1 MVRRSL
7 LSSLHTWVS
16 AWCLLGLLTCIAI
29 ALTPSPT
36 PALAATCPNEQ
47 LRSESNTNPASG
59 QPYSEGLPECRAYE
73 MVSPE
78 YKQSHDV
85 NPVNNSGV
93 AVATDGG
100 AAGFSSE
107 GAFSDPEN
115 DIGGFE
121 VLNYYTSQRGES
133 SWETLSAFPPVTLIS
148 SPNKRGLS
156 SDFSPDLRSAEVNC
170 GASALGKNG
179 DISPRVVCA
188 RREAGGSWVA
198 TPFYLSPENT
208 RVGTANYMG
217 ASSDLSRVFIQPEAA
232 LLPGDTTTAG
242 AGIYEIAGV
251 GTESAKLRLVNVEG
265 PFESESELV
274 IHRGAARE
282 GPALGDRR
290 ITPKIG
296 GTAYHAVSANGEV
309 VFFTATRAGSE
320 AATIYARVEGGS
332 PGAHTVVVS
341 GQAAGAGSVPSE
353 CGSVC
358 LSSVAKKVGQEG
370 AAIYQGASA
379 DGSKVFFTTAQQL
392 MNEDANELTDLY
404 EYELAT
410 NRLVLITGGK
420 EARETLGVV
429 RVSSDGSHVYFV
441 ERGTLATNEPEQNEN
456 TWRNVNGEVE
466 HEKASE
472 TGENLYGY
480 DTTSGELKFVASTGA
495 NRSGVKESS
504 DVERYAQTTPDGRY
518 LVFSSTGQFG
528 GDTNSAPAEAAYRY
542 DFQTGELTW
551 ISQASPGLKAERES
565 QHQTANPNEGKG
577 AVIAPIP
584 GTEDGAESD
593 IQDWN
598 RAVSGCPKGVSQ
610 AEQQQC
616 PEGQYDGEDVIF
628 TTAEKLQADDVNN
641 APDVYEWHEG
651 TVAMVSDGHDTQTE
665 SGTLIGASGMSAS
678 GSDIDFFTHT
688 GLVGQDSDVLEDLYD
703 ARVDGGFPA
712 PPAEPACSGEQC
724 QGTPSPVPSFASAPS
739 SLVAAGGNLAVA
751 AGSVASVKVSKPRPL
766 TRAQLLAKALKA
778 CKAKPRKR
786 RAACKAQATKRYAS
800 RAKPT
805 KKKSARA
812 RAKKSARGGR

>member
-1 MVRRSL
+1 MVPRSL
-7 LSSLHTWVS
+7 LASLRTWVS
-16 AWCLLGLLTCIAI
+16 ASCLLGLLTCMAI
-29 ALTPSPT
+29 ALMPSAT

-47 LRSESNTNPASG
+47 LRSESNTNPATG
-59 QPYSEGLPECRAYE
+59 EPYSEGLPDCRAYE

-107 GAFSDPEN
+107 GAFSEPEN

-121 VLNYYTSQRGES
+121 VLNYYTSQHGES

-156 SDFSPDLRSAEVNC
+156 SDFSPDLRSAQVNC

-188 RREAGGSWVA
+188 RRDAGGSWVS

-242 AGIYEIAGV
+242 AGLYEIAGV

-265 PFESESELV
+265 PIESESELV

-290 ITPKIG
+290 ITPKVG
-296 GTAYHAVSANGEV
+296 GTDYHAVSENGEV
-309 VFFTATRAGSE
+309 VFFTATGAGSE
-320 AATIYARVEGGS
+320 AATIYARVEGGR
-332 PGAHTVVVS
+332 PGAHTVAVS
-341 GQAAGAGSVPSE
+341 GQAAATGSAPSE
-353 CGSVC
+353 CDSVC
-358 LSSVAKKVGQEG
+358 LGSVAKKVGQEG
-370 AAIYQGASA
+370 AAIYQSASA
-379 DGSKVFFTTAQQL
+379 DGSKVFFTTAQKL
-392 MNEDANELTDLY
+392 MNEDANEVTDLY
-404 EYELAT
+404 EYELGT
-410 NRLVLITGGK
+410 NRLVLVTGGK
-420 EARETLGVV
+420 EGQETLGVV

-441 ERGTLATNEPEQNEN
+441 ERGALAAKEPDQNEN
-456 TWRNVNGEVE
+456 TWRNANGEVE
-466 HEKASE
+466 HEVASE
-472 TGENLYGY
+472 TGENLYAY
-480 DTTSGELKFVASTGA
+480 DTVSGELKFVAGTGA

-518 LVFSSTGQFG
+518 LVFSSAGQFA
-528 GDTNSAPAEAAYRY
+528 GDTNSAAAEAAYRY

-551 ISQASPGLKAERES
+551 ISQASPGLEAERES
-565 QHQTANPNEGKG
+565 QQQTPNPNEGKS
-577 AVIAPIP
+577 AIIAPIP
-584 GTEDGAESD
+584 GTEDGAEAD
-593 IQDWN
+593 IEDWN
-598 RAVSGCPKGVSQ
+598 RAVSGCPKGVS
-610 AEQQQC
+610 ETEREQC

-628 TTAEKLQADDVNN
+628 TTAEKLQADDANS
-641 APDVYEWHEG
+641 APDVYEWRDG

-678 GSDIDFFTHT
+678 GSDIDFFTHAA
-688 GLVGQDSDVLEDLYD
+688 LVGQDTDVLEDLYD

-724 QGTPSPVPSFASAPS
+724 QGNPSPAQSFPPATS
-739 SLVAAGGNLAVA
+739 SLLAAGGNLAVA
-751 AGSVASVKVSKPRPL
+751 TGSVASVKVTKPRPL

-778 CKAKPRKR
+778 CKAKPRRK
-786 RAACKAQATKRYAS
+786 RAACQAQARKRYAS
-800 RAKPT
+800 KPKA

-812 RAKKSARGGR
+812 RAKKSARRAR